1 VTEPAKRPLPLFYQ
15 DPRPLNA
22 TAHGQLRLKDGDQSF
37 AARTNAAPLTVVE
50 FASAARHYP
59 VVFTEGETP
68 FPAAA
73 LGLGPD
79 NCLVAEGR
87 WAEGVYVPAYVRRYP
102 FVFIEAGGDNLM
114 LGIDVASDRVIDGG
128 EEGAALFDGGK
139 PSALTEGAM
148 AFCREFHA
156 QHLQTRAFVAALAE
170 HDLLVSRQADAKPAD
185 GRPLTLGGFQVVDQ
199 AKFAALPDA
208 VVLDWHRKGWL
219 ALVHFHLA
227 SLERFVDLLAREGMA
242 GPDTASTPMEA
253 PAKAAPSKST
263 TPKTQDA

>member
-1 VTEPAKRPLPLFYQ
+1 MTEPAKRPLPLFYL

-22 TAHGQLRLKDGDQSF
+22 TAHGQVRLKDGDQGF

-68 FPAAA
+68 FPAAI

-79 NCLVAEGR
+79 NRFVADGR

-114 LGIDVASDRVIDGG
+114 LGVDVASDRVIDGG
-128 EEGAALFDGGK
+128 QEGAALFDGDK

-148 AFCREFHA
+148 AFCREFHV
-156 QHLQTRAFVAALAE
+156 QHLQTRAFVAALIE
-170 HDLLVSRQADAKPAD
+170 HDLLVGRQADAKPA
-185 GRPLTLGGFQVVDQ
+185 GGQPLTLGGFQVVDQ
-199 AKFAALPDA
+199 ARFTALPDT

-227 SLERFVDLLAREGMA
+227 SLERFVDLLAREGA
-242 GPDTASTPMEA
+242 SDTAAET
-253 PAKAAPSKST
+253 APSKSASPKST